1 MKLCLADAI
10 HNFRW
15 LQIMQIL
22 QKEVNYLKMLL
33 IEVKFILQHVPKLL
47 FNVIKKMNK
56 NTNIIGTGG

>member
-1 MKLCLADAI
+1 
-10 HNFRW
+10 
-15 LQIMQIL
+15 MQIW
-22 QKEVNYLKMLL
+22 QKEVNYFEMLL